1 MSSFLCY
8 NNSKDG
14 GNVIKFDF
22 QTYIKPFIDEN
33 KFNELYSKKNEYIDK
48 LTSQEMIGWTKEIDR
63 NTIINI
69 EKVANYIKSN
79 FDSLVVIGIGGSYLG
94 SFSFHQA
101 FKNYFKDDSFEVIYA
116 GTTLSSKYL
125 DELYEYLK
133 DKNFCINVISKSG
146 TTMETT
152 ITYNLLKDL
161 LKRKYN
167 NDEIKRRIIIT
178 TDKENGNLR
187 KEVNEEGY
195 ISFEIPSNIGGRY
208 SFMTPAHLLPL
219 ALNYNL
225 TKIVDGYYD
234 GKRFIDKAFEYA
246 IIRKLLFENKKQIEC
261 FSVYEESL
269 YYFTEWLKQL
279 FGETEGKNNVGIY
292 PTSMVHTRDLHSLG
306 QFVQEGNKIIFET
319 FIKINKTNHYIK
331 YNNEDLHTINN
342 IVEDSVERAHF
353 SGNTPCIEI
362 ELDELTE
369 ENLSQLIYFF
379 MLSAAFSGL
388 LFGVNPFDQPG
399 VEVYKREVKESLNK

>member
-1 MSSFLCY
+1 M
-8 NNSKDG
+8 
-14 GNVIKFDF
+14 IRFDF
-22 QTYIKPFIDEN
+22 QTYVKPFIDEN
-33 KFNELYSKKNEYIDK
+33 KFNELYSKKDEYINK
-48 LTSQEMIGWTKEIDR
+48 LNSLEMTGWTKEIDR
-63 NTIINI
+63 NTINSIINT
-69 EKVANYIKSN
+69 ANYIKNN
-79 FDSLVVIGIGGSYLG
+79 FDSLVVIGIGGSFLG
-94 SFSFHQA
+94 SYSFHQA
-101 FKNYFKDDSFEVIYA
+101 FKKYFNDNSFEVIYA
-116 GTTLSSKYL
+116 GTTLSSKYI

-133 DKNFCINVISKSG
+133 NKNFCINVISKSG
-146 TTMETT
+146 TTMETN
-152 ITYNLLKDL
+152 ITYNILKDL
-161 LKRKYN
+161 LKRKYTQ
-167 NDEIKRRIIIT
+167 DEIKRRIIVT

-225 TKIVDGYYD
+225 IDIVDGYYD
-234 GKRFIDKAFEYA
+234 GKRFIDKAYEYA
-246 IIRKLLFENKKQIEC
+246 VIRKLLFDNKKVVENFC
-261 FSVYEESL
+261 VYEENLSS
-269 YYFTEWLKQL
+269 FTEWLKQL

-319 FIKINKTNHYIK
+319 FIKVDNSNHFIK

-362 ELDELTE
+362 ELDELNPS
-369 ENLSQLIYFF
+369 NLSELIYFF

-388 LFGVNPFDQPG
+388 LFGVDPFNQPG
-399 VEVYKREVKESLNK
+399 VEVYKKEVKESLNK

>member
-1 MSSFLCY
+1 M
-8 NNSKDG
+8 
-14 GNVIKFDF
+14 IKFDF
-22 QTYIKPFIDEN
+22 KTYVKPFIDEN
-33 KFNELYSKKNEYIDK
+33 KYNELYSKKNEFIDK
-48 LTSQEMIGWTKEIDR
+48 LNSLEMTGWTKELDS
-63 NTIINI
+63 TIISNI
-69 EKVANYIKSN
+69 EKTANYIKSN

-101 FKNYFKDDSFEVIYA
+101 FKKYFNDNSFEVIYV

-133 DKNFCINVISKSG
+133 NKNFCINVISKSG
-146 TTMETT
+146 NTLETN

-167 NDEIKRRIIIT
+167 DEEIKRRIIVT

-187 KEVNEEGY
+187 KEVNEKGY
-195 ISFEIPSNIGGRY
+195 ISFEIPSNIGGRF

-219 ALNYNL
+219 AVNYNL
-225 TKIVDGYYD
+225 KDIVDGYYD

-246 IIRKLLFENKKQIEC
+246 IIRKLLFDNKKYIEC
-261 FSVYEESL
+261 FTVYEESL

-319 FIKINKTNHYIK
+319 FIKITKSNHFIK
-331 YNNEDLHTINN
+331 YDNEDLHTINN
-342 IVEDSVERAHF
+342 IVEDSVARAHF

-362 ELDELTE
+362 ELDELTPS
-369 ENLSQLIYFF
+369 NLSELIYFF

-388 LFGVNPFDQPG
+388 LFGVDPFNQPG
-399 VEVYKREVKESLNK
+399 VEVYKKEVNCSLNK